1 MRIIGYRN
9 KSDIDIEFLDENRY
23 IKRHVQY
30 TNFSKGEVK
39 NPYDRTLVGV
49 GYMGDGEYSSRAK
62 GGKTN
67 SSQEY
72 IVWINMMTRCYD
84 PKYKS
89 KYPAYYGLITV
100 CSEWHNFQNFAQWY
114 NRNKYEV
121 DGRLHVDKDIIDPS
135 NTVYQPDK
143 CLLVPQRINE
153 LFHYK
158 PNKDGLP
165 SGISITRKGR
175 YSATWVG
182 KSLGTYV
189 TLEEA
194 YEVYSEN
201 KERTI
206 KQVADEYVDVI
217 PRNVYNAMY
226 SYVVDMKND
235 KNYKCA

>member
-49 GYMGDGEYSSRAK
+49 GYMGEGEYSSRAK

-84 PKYKS
+84 TKYKS

-100 CSEWHNFQNFAQWY
+100 CSEWHNFQNFAKWY

-135 NTVYQPDK
+135 NTIYQPDK

-153 LFHYK
+153 LIHWR
-158 PNKDGLP
+158 N
-165 SGISITRKGR
+165 R
-175 YSATWVG
+175 YG
-182 KSLGTYV
+182 
-189 TLEEA
+189 
-194 YEVYSEN
+194 
-201 KERTI
+201 
-206 KQVADEYVDVI
+206 
-217 PRNVYNAMY
+217 
-226 SYVVDMKND
+226 
-235 KNYKCA
+235 